1 VNPYRDPCVLIV
13 KGAQMREPDIQR
25 YFAYADAVGRA
36 HGHVVTATSYEA
48 AAAAYAEIHAPPV
61 DGDDDLRVFVQ
72 GEDGLEHCFTLDLD
86 DGANPEPC
94 D

>member
-1 VNPYRDPCVLIV
+1 
-13 KGAQMREPDIQR
+13 MREPDIQR
-25 YFAYADAVGRA
+25 YFAYAYAVGRA

-48 AAAAYAEIHAPPV
+48 AAVAYAEIHAPPV